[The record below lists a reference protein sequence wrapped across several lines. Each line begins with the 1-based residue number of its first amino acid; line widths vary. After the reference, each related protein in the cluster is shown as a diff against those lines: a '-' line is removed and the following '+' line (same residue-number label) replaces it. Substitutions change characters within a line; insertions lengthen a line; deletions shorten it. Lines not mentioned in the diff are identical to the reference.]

1 MSNNSF
7 KVTAVKL
14 QKLLAAITDRAVT
27 KVAAVV
33 ETAGFLLQV
42 ELDPVV
48 EAGDIMLPR
57 FSNEHVLEAARVH

>member
-7 KVTAVKL
+7 KVTAIKL

-48 EAGDIMLPR
+48 EAGDVVLPR
-57 FSNEHVLEAARVH
+57 FSNEHVLEAA

>member
-1 MSNNSF
+1 MSNSSF
-7 KVTAVKL
+7 KVTAIKL

-48 EAGDIMLPR
+48 EAGDVVLPR
-57 FSNEHVLEAARVH
+57 FSNEHVLEAA